1 MGRCEV
7 VGSISGLAQW
17 VRGSGIATAMQLWL
31 GLDPWLGTSYAAGEA
46 IKKIF
51 FFLVFI
57 WPSCPWLNQG
67 TLLSAGDAPEFGIL

>member
-1 MGRCEV
+1 MFWSPHCSAVGRCEV
-7 VGSISGLAQW
+7 VGSISGPVQW
-17 VRGSGIATAMQLWL
+17 VRGSGIAAAMQLWL

-46 IKKIF
+46 
-51 FFLVFI
+51 FI